1 MAEPKTNQPHVE
13 EVFTHSTWKA
23 QAEQPGTLEQLGQ
36 KWDEFIATKGQTLK
50 TYLQDLQLAY
60 QMLRDPDF
68 RLERDKK
75 ITVIIA
81 LLYIISPIDL
91 IPDAIP
97 LLGML
102 DDVLVAGYALQ
113 QVAAELER
121 YKRTRQPEGT
131 PQTELLSNPVA
142 ADEEQ
147 AAAPAYHEAEG
158 IPESDNADADFETSR
173 EDAHTPRKPA

>member
-1 MAEPKTNQPHVE
+1 MAEPKTSQPHVE
-13 EVFTHSTWKA
+13 EVFTNSTWKA
-23 QAEQPGTLEQLGQ
+23 HAEQPGTLEQLGQ
-36 KWDEFIATKGQTLK
+36 KWDEFISTKGQALK

-60 QMLRDPDF
+60 QMLRDPAF
-68 RLERDKK
+68 HLERDKK

-97 LLGML
+97 FLGML

-121 YKRTRQPEGT
+121 YKHTRQP
-131 PQTELLSNPVA
+131 A
-142 ADEEQ
+142 ATV
-147 AAAPAYHEAEG
+147 YREAEG
-158 IPESDNADADFETSR
+158 IPESDHADADFETSR
-173 EDAHTPRKPA
+173 EDAHAPRQRL